1 MAAGDGN
8 VPDWRDAAAYEP
20 LLHADRSLFAWEW
33 LRRNP
38 GYRAV
43 AEQAFEKGGSGDPSG
58 CGRAP
63 DRWGLHAF
71 ERPEATVPGARP
83 VWRLDVHP
91 FVLGVEARPLDGE
104 EIFDLERFRPISTL
118 VRAVDDRE
126 HLLLS
131 DGFRAIRI
139 DVLVGTI
146 ADGPAELRYRL
157 AGLASAERPLLTLR
171 RLLALWR
178 NGRFSCSLHPDEAKS
193 RRWLLMLRAID
204 ALAAGAG
211 QREIAMLLLSAEAGE
226 ARWRS
231 HSPSLRSQV
240 QRLVRG
246 ARRMASGGYVE
257 LLR

>member
-1 MAAGDGN
+1 MAAGDRH
-8 VPDWRDAAAYEP
+8 VPDWRDAAAYAP
-20 LLHADRSLFAWEW
+20 LLEADRSFLAWEW
-33 LRRNP
+33 LRRNSS
-38 GYRAV
+38 YRA
-43 AEQAFEKGGSGDPSG
+43 AAGQAFDTGSSGDPSE
-58 CGRAP
+58 RDQSP
-63 DRWGLHAF
+63 ERWGLHAF

-83 VWRLDVHP
+83 VWRSAVYP
-91 FVLGVEARPLDGE
+91 FVLGVEAGSPGGE
-104 EIFDLERFRPISTL
+104 ENFDLERFRPFSTL
-118 VRAVDDRE
+118 VRAEEDRE

-157 AGLASAERPLLTLR
+157 AGLSSAERLVLTLR

-178 NGRFSCSLHPDEAKS
+178 NDRFSCSLHPDEARA
-193 RRWLLMLRAID
+193 RRWVLMLRAHD
-204 ALAAGAG
+204 ALVAGAD
-211 QREIAMLLLSAEAGE
+211 QREIAMVLLSAEAGE
-226 ARWRS
+226 MRWRS

-246 ARRMASGGYVE
+246 ARRMASGRYVD